1 MNPYLP
7 AALTALCALLAM
19 RGVALIRADTTPPG
33 LEVAADV
40 GAASKAKGPS
50 AGSRLIEGLGRPLVP
65 TLRGIYGERRLEG
78 TRRKLGAAGRP
89 EGLTVDR
96 YLAKKAGFALL
107 CGGAAALLWLN
118 GSHLFALVVVLAGL
132 LWTDL
137 WLRGEINRRQAQIER
152 QLPDFLDVLAVTVGA
167 GLSFRSGMA
176 RVGASVGGPLGE
188 EILTSLRM
196 MDVGAGRRAA
206 LEDLRDRNLS
216 PSLSQF
222 VGSLLQAEELGAPL
236 SGTLVELATEMRRN
250 WAQQARRRA
259 ARTAPQVSLV
269 VTMIFVP
276 GTVILVAVGMYLG
289 SDINFGGFFGG

>member
-1 MNPYLP
+1 VNPYLP
-7 AALTALCALLAM
+7 AALAALCTLVALRGWALL
-19 RGVALIRADTTPPG
+19 RADTTPAG
-33 LEVAADV
+33 LEVGEV
-40 GAASKAKGPS
+40 VQRGKAQGPS
-50 AGSRLIEGLGRPLVP
+50 ATSRLMEALGRPFLS
-65 TLRGIYGERRLEG
+65 TMRGLYGPKRLET

-89 EGLTVDR
+89 DGLTVDR
-96 YLAKKAGFALL
+96 YLAKKAGFIVV
-107 CGGAAALLWLN
+107 CSTAALFMWLN
-118 GSHLFALVVVLAGL
+118 GSRVLTVVIHLVGL
-132 LWTDL
+132 GWTDF
-137 WLRGEINRRQAQIER
+137 WLYSEIQQRQAKIER

-167 GLSFRSGMA
+167 GLSFRAGMA

-196 MDVGAGRRAA
+196 MDVGASRRAA
-206 LEDLRDRNLS
+206 LEDLRARNLS
-216 PSLSQF
+216 PSLAQF

>member
-1 MNPYLP
+1 
-7 AALTALCALLAM
+7 M
-19 RGVALIRADTTPPG
+19 RGLALIRADTTPPG
-33 LEVAADV
+33 LDV
-40 GAASKAKGPS
+40 S
-50 AGSRLIEGLGRPLVP
+50 E
-65 TLRGIYGERRLEG
+65 
-78 TRRKLGAAGRP
+78 AGRP
-89 EGLTVDR
+89 DGLTVDR
-96 YLAKKAGFALL
+96 YLAKKGGFILV
-107 CGGAAALLWLN
+107 CGGASALLWIT
-118 GSHLFALVVVLAGL
+118 GSHLFALVVALLGL

-137 WLRGEINRRQAQIER
+137 WLRSEINRRQAQIER

-188 EILTSLRM
+188 EVLTSLRM
-196 MDVGAGRRAA
+196 MDLGASRRAA

-216 PSLSQF
+216 PSLAQF

-269 VTMIFVP
+269 VTMIFIP
-276 GTVILVAVGMYLG
+276 GTVILVAV
-289 SDINFGGFFGG
+289 

>member
-1 MNPYLP
+1 VNPYLP
-7 AALTALCALLAM
+7 AALTALCALVAM
-19 RGVALIRADTTPPG
+19 RGLALIRADTTPAG
-33 LEVAADV
+33 LEVGDVEAATD
-40 GAASKAKGPS
+40 AKGPS
-50 AGSRLIEGLGRPLVP
+50 AITRTTEALGRPLVP
-65 TLRGIYGERRLEG
+65 TLRGIYGERRLES

-89 EGLTVDR
+89 EGLTVER
-96 YLAKKAGFALL
+96 YLAKKAGFIVV
-107 CGGAAALLWLN
+107 CTTAAALFWLSGN
-118 GSHLFALVVVLAGL
+118 NLLALVVALLGL
-132 LWTDL
+132 VWTDL
-137 WLRGEINRRQAQIER
+137 WLRGEIKRRQDQIER

-176 RVGASVGGPLGE
+176 RVGASVGGALGE
-188 EILTSLRM
+188 EVLTSLRM
-196 MDVGAGRRAA
+196 MDVGASRRAA

-216 PSLSQF
+216 PSLAQF

-236 SGTLVELATEMRRN
+236 SGTLTELATEMRRN

-276 GTVILVAVGMYLG
+276 ATVILVAVGMYLG